1 MLTIPSFAPHRE
13 ASIESARSSIRQTAA
28 REHGTAFF
36 DASAPHHLVQ
46 ALAHDFTLV
55 VPPKVERGRAG
66 ATGGGEPKQR
76 GKPPERGKNRDCG
89 EGNSGERR
97 GARSEFAAEPPRMRA
112 ETDMEPPWCLMHQ
125 CRSIRWVAGPAA
137 HTQSHSHDGSV
148 PRVTIESRRSAQG
161 LDVASRGGEAQRVRY
176 RLRREVRCRS
186 RRHRLD
192 VKAQWR
198 IRELGPFIRTAP
210 DFVTFGTK
218 SEQPW
223 VALGV
228 TLTRRTI
235 ARARP
240 RCANRARQEH
250 VRAPEMVDA
259 LACDSRRNTRVRPL
273 VP

>member
-112 ETDMEPPWCLMHQ
+112 ETDMEPPRCLMHQ
-125 CRSIRWVAGPAA
+125 CRSIRWIAGPAA

-176 RLRREVRCRS
+176 RLRRKVRRRS
-186 RRHRLD
+186 HRHRLD
-192 VKAQWR
+192 VNAQWR
-198 IRELGPFIRTAP
+198 IRELGPFIRAAP

-228 TLTRRTI
+228 MLNPRTI
-235 ARARP
+235 ARARL
-240 RCANRARQEH
+240 RCANRARQER

-259 LACDSRRNTRVRPL
+259 LACDSRPKMRVHPL